1 MLPWAHLSPNPKWH
15 VNQFNTFYRAHDHH
29 RPTDYAT
36 LPVTIGRIYS
46 THAVLRCG
54 LKKIL
59 IYETA
64 VKLYLSTNLHF
75 NGRFTGKPGLPCFPC
90 FLPPLVPEEY
100 VETCMSFFYRP
111 DVLPVIDRQR
121 QRTQGKSKY

>member
-1 MLPWAHLSPNPKWH
+1 M
-15 VNQFNTFYRAHDHH
+15 TD

-36 LPVTIGRIYS
+36 LPVTTGRIYS
-46 THAVLRCG
+46 TYAVLRCG

-75 NGRFTGKPGLPCFPC
+75 NGCFAGKHGLPCFPFSSSTC
-90 FLPPLVPEEY
+90 SSREPLGI
-100 VETCMSFFYRP
+100 C
-111 DVLPVIDRQR
+111 
-121 QRTQGKSKY
+121 